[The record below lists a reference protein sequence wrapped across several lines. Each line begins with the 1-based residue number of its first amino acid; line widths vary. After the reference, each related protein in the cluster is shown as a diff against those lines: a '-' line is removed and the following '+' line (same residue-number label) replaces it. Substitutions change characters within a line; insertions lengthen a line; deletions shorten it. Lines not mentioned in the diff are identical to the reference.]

1 MKPETAL
8 PFRADINGLRA
19 FAVLAVVAY
28 HFGVPP
34 FAGGFVGVDVF
45 FVISGYLMSAII
57 LGRMDRGS
65 FSLSGFWLDRARR
78 IVPALAVLVAVLLA
92 AGWPWLLIGEYLA
105 LSRQAVAAILF
116 ASNLLFW
123 RETGYFEP
131 GIEDRWLLHSWSLS
145 VEWQFYLLFPLLLIL
160 LARAPRR
167 WLAPSLGLIALAS
180 LGLMLA
186 DDAEASFYLL
196 PARAWELLAGSLV
209 YLAPTLAARFT
220 RSSQLG
226 GLAMILAAAVLAPA
240 GSWPGVWTLL
250 PVAGTVLVLLAART
264 DSRLFANPVAARIGL
279 DSYSIYLWH
288 WPVHVLLVRSAHAEW
303 YWTAGA
309 ILLSLLLGHL
319 SRRFVERPGTRRPH
333 VEVTPLRR
341 DWRAHALLALPVAIL
356 ALGGT
361 AIWQAR
367 GIPQRFSPAVQAAAR
382 EGAGDFQAI
391 VPACFARTRRIPAPC
406 ILGPGNGPPSITLLG
421 DSHAAAQL
429 PGLLAAAP
437 DARIAFNAYA
447 GCAAVLG
454 ASTVNR
460 GSLCGEF
467 LQRYLAPQARP
478 RRTVLILAG
487 IWEGYGLRASFEF
500 PDGKPAS
507 IAGFRDNLYRS
518 MCRLA
523 AAGPTYAVLP
533 TPRFPWPVT
542 RELERRLI
550 ADPNAPD
557 IAIPLAGQR
566 THDRGMA
573 AVLHRAARD
582 CGLRLLDPVP
592 LLCPGGQ
599 CRGTLGHRALFRDDH
614 HLSTYGA
621 RLLAPMFRPVLTP

>member
-1 MKPETAL
+1 MKTETAL

-19 FAVLAVVAY
+19 IAVLAVVAY
-28 HFGVPP
+28 HFGVAP

-65 FSLSGFWLDRARR
+65 FSLAGFWRDRARR
-78 IVPALAVLVAVLLA
+78 IVPALAVLVAVLLV
-92 AGWPWLLIGEYLA
+92 AGWPYLLIGEYLA

-145 VEWQFYLLFPLLLIL
+145 VEWQFYLLFPLLLML

-167 WLAPSLGLIALAS
+167 WLAPALAVIALAS

-186 DDAEASFYLL
+186 DDTDAGFYLL

-220 RSSQLG
+220 RPAQLG
-226 GLAMILAAAVLAPA
+226 GLAMILAAAILAPVT
-240 GSWPGVWTLL
+240 SWPGIWTLL
-250 PVAGTVLVLLAART
+250 PVTGTALIILAART

-288 WPVHVLLVRSAHAEW
+288 WPVHVLLVRSGHAEW
-303 YWTAGA
+303 YWTTGA
-309 ILLSLLLGHL
+309 ILLSFLLGHL
-319 SRRFVERPGTRRPH
+319 SRRFVERPGPRRPH
-333 VEVTPLRR
+333 VDAAPVRTG
-341 DWRAHALLALPVAIL
+341 WQTHARLALPVLIL
-356 ALGGT
+356 TLAGG

-367 GIPQRFSPAVQAAAR
+367 GVPQRFSPQVQAAAR
-382 EGAGDFQAI
+382 EGDGDFRPI
-391 VPACFARTRRIPAPC
+391 VPACFSRGGPVPAPC
-406 ILGPGNGPPSITLLG
+406 ILGPGGGPPTLTLLG

-437 DARIAFNAYA
+437 NARIAFSAYA
-447 GCAAVLG
+447 GCPPVLG
-454 ASTVNR
+454 ASTPGGEAR
-460 GSLCGEF
+460 CGEF
-467 LQRYLAPQARP
+467 LTRYLAPQASP
-478 RRTVLILAG
+478 RTTPLILSG
-487 IWEGYGLRASFEF
+487 IWEAYGLRAAYRF
-500 PDGKPAS
+500 PNDGGPS
-507 IAGFRDNLYRS
+507 IASFRDNLYRS

-533 TPRFPWPVT
+533 TPRFPWRVT
-542 RELERRLI
+542 RELQRRLI

-557 IAIPLAGQR
+557 ITIPLARQR
-566 THDRGMA
+566 EHDRGIA
-573 AVLHRAARD
+573 DVLRRAARD
-582 CGLRLLDPVP
+582 CGLRLLDPIP
-592 LLCPGGQ
+592 LLCPAGQ
-599 CRGTLGHRALFRDDH
+599 CHGTAGGRAVFRDEH
-614 HLSTYGA
+614 HLTPYGA
-621 RLLAPMFRPVLTP
+621 RLLAPMFRTILTP